1 MEKRE
6 KRFEKLYIGIVFV
19 LLFIWSVSARA
30 ATGPDETMKY
40 DVCRY
45 IAVNGRLPHGGDPSI
60 RHGIWGTSYGFTPLL
75 SYIVSAVFL
84 KIANLF
90 TEDAHI
96 LYIALRFTS
105 VLCITGMTALVIR
118 IGHLLF
124 EKRNSRWLFILLATL
139 LPQVLYLGSYLNNDS
154 FALFTISI
162 IIYAW
167 IKGIRSQWN
176 VQSCILLAVGIGL
189 CALSYYNAYGY
200 ILCSIPLFFLSWQ
213 KTQKGGT
220 AVENRKADMTR
231 MWKMAGLIAGI
242 AFLIAGWWFIRNA
255 VIYQGDFL
263 GLKTSNEYAEK
274 YAQTDFKP
282 SLRPNPNHLGWSFY
296 EMLISNCWLKVS
308 MTSFVGL
315 LGTEGLPMLGKVYRA
330 IWAVILL
337 GYAGMVVRMIKR
349 EKPRESRL
357 FSVIFSL
364 SIVIPILLSFYHSYW
379 IDFQPQGRY
388 LMPMLIPFMYFS
400 VTGLEYLFE
409 KLPTKV
415 KWIPYMVIDAG
426 IAISALIC
434 LKEVQAVI

>member
-6 KRFEKLYIGIVFV
+6 KRFEILYIGFIFV
-19 LLFIWSVSARA
+19 LLLIWSVSAKA
-30 ATGPDETMKY
+30 ATGPDEAMKY
-40 DVCRY
+40 DVCKY
-45 IAVNGRLPHGGDPSI
+45 IAVNGHLPHGGDPSI
-60 RHGIWGTSYGFTPLL
+60 RNGIWGTSYGFTPLL
-75 SYIVSAVFL
+75 SYIISAVFL
-84 KIANLF
+84 KIVYLF
-90 TEDAHI
+90 TEDAQS
-96 LYIALRFTS
+96 LYIAVRFTS
-105 VLCITGMTALVIR
+105 VLCITGMTAMVIR

-124 EKRNSRWLFILLATL
+124 EKRNSRWVFIILTTL

-154 FALFTISI
+154 FALLTISI

-167 IKGIRSQWN
+167 IRGMREYWDVK
-176 VQSCILLAVGIGL
+176 SCVLLAVGIGL

-200 ILCSIPLFFLSWQ
+200 ILCSIPLFFFSY
-213 KTQKGGT
+213 
-220 AVENRKADMTR
+220 RKSGKARESTIR

-263 GLKTSNEYAEK
+263 GLTTSNQYAEK
-274 YAQTDFKP
+274 YAQAAFKP

-296 EMLISNCWLKVS
+296 EMLISNYWIKVS

-357 FSVIFSL
+357 FSVIFIL

-400 VTGLEYLFE
+400 VTGLEYFFE
-409 KLPTKV
+409 KLPLRV
-415 KWIPYMVIDAG
+415 KWIPYMAIDAG